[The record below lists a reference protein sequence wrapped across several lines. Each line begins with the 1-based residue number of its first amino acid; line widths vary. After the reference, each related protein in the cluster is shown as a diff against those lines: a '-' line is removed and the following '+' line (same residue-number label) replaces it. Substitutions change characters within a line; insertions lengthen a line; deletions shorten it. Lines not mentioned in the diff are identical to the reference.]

1 MASVFT
7 HPAVPIALALGLG
20 NQVVPPRLLFAG
32 ILLSLLPDL
41 DVILLYMGVPW
52 SSVYGHR
59 GFTHSLAFALICG
72 VLMAICFRQR
82 SMQSL
87 IFGFCIVAS
96 HAVLDAMTW
105 GGQGVALYWPL
116 SNTRLHMPFQPLP
129 ASPMSIDS
137 FMRWGGFVLRS
148 ELRIIWMPLLSSAA
162 VVAAARWWLL
172 PVLRRRQW
180 IGSRPALGLNFI
192 RTDRR

>member
-1 MASVFT
+1 MASIFT
-7 HPAVPIALALGLG
+7 HPAVPIALAVGLG
-20 NQVVPPRLLFAG
+20 NRVVPPRLLFAG

-72 VLMAICFRQR
+72 VLMAVCFRQR

-105 GGQGVALYWPL
+105 GGQVYALGRVCAACGAEGYLDASSIVSGGGCCCKMVVVACA
-116 SNTRLHMPFQPLP
+116 Q
-129 ASPMSIDS
+129 A
-137 FMRWGGFVLRS
+137 
-148 ELRIIWMPLLSSAA
+148 AA
-162 VVAAARWWLL
+162 VDWKPPCTGAEFYSNR
-172 PVLRRRQW
+172 
-180 IGSRPALGLNFI
+180 
-192 RTDRR
+192 